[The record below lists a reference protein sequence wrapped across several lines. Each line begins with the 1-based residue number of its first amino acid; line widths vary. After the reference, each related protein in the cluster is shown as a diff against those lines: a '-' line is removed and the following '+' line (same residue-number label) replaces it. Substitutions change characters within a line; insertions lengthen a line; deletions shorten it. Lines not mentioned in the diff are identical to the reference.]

1 MVDVPV
7 QDMIKNTFTWHNK
20 NGYKS
25 GKTYTLFNYFT
36 SIEDSHSKY
45 LHYQM
50 TKPLS
55 VQTQH
60 DSPSKSDSPQP
71 FYHIHQDSIIT
82 QKSSPTPVRFSPRMG
97 SNAINYARSSVTNRV
112 SITPNMSPISSSNVD
127 QSISKISAMFP
138 TASESHIKSLLNKYH
153 NREAV
158 VISALQVEKHPI
170 ATPGPY
176 TPPSISR
183 HYMLQANPSPMAS
196 PLPKPAH
203 YSPKMKLRYLKSVF
217 PVVEETVLLDTL
229 CSADNNVNQ
238 ATKTLLTMGFDKRHN
253 ITKNVPKLPRVTL
266 TNSENDYEEDDM
278 FWLRRKTC
286 DNYDKT
292 KSTCSSW
299 PVSSVVST
307 PIKKINSDEQIKIK
321 QRLHDKFDDQE
332 EKIII
337 FALESTDY
345 NELLA
350 DQVLKNHLDNEF
362 KTKDENDCKLKRE
375 NSSNKA
381 TGNYTVTDIS
391 NSKTESRNSFCEIN
405 SENQITVANGTQ
417 KSLAKGPNKDLLSK
431 KISSK
436 CESHEKNKV
445 KPKGPNKSLLSKIH
459 SLAKGPNTELKKGP
473 SKGLA
478 KGSIFH
484 RLFKK

>member
-7 QDMIKNTFTWHNK
+7 QDMIKNSFSLHNK

-25 GKTYTLFNYFT
+25 GKTYNLFNYF
-36 SIEDSHSKY
+36 SNIEDSHSKY
-45 LHYQM
+45 LHYQI

-55 VQTQH
+55 VQ
-60 DSPSKSDSPQP
+60 
-71 FYHIHQDSIIT
+71 DSILT

-97 SNAINYARSSVTNRV
+97 SNAINYARSSATNRV
-112 SITPNMSPISSSNVD
+112 LITPNMSPISSSNVD
-127 QSISKISAMFP
+127 QSISKINAMFP
-138 TASESHIKSLLNKYH
+138 TASESHIKDLLNKYH

-176 TPPSISR
+176 TPPSVSR
-183 HYMLQANPSPMAS
+183 HYMLQANSSPVVS
-196 PLPKPAH
+196 PQPKPSH

-238 ATKTLLTMGFDKRHN
+238 ATETLLTMGFNKQHN
-253 ITKNVPKLPRVTL
+253 ITNIVPRLPRVTL
-266 TNSENDYEEDDM
+266 TNSENDYDEDDM
-278 FWLRRKTC
+278 FWLRRKAC
-286 DNYDKT
+286 NNFDKS

-299 PVSSVVST
+299 PISSVVITT
-307 PIKKINSDEQIKIK
+307 PTKKINADEQKKI
-321 QRLHDKFDDQE
+321 QERLHKKFDDQE

-345 NELLA
+345 NEILA
-350 DQVLKNHLDNEF
+350 DQILKNYLDNEF
-362 KTKDENDCKLKRE
+362 KITKDENDGIFKNENCSKEVTDNSIILCKNNTNDTNDSKTVTE
-375 NSSNKA
+375 NSYCEMNVDGQ
-381 TGNYTVTDIS
+381 TTMS
-391 NSKTESRNSFCEIN
+391 NSTKI
-405 SENQITVANGTQ
+405 
-417 KSLAKGPNKDLLSK
+417 SLAKGPNKDLLSK
-431 KISSK
+431 KISQK
-436 CESHEKNKV
+436 YDLTEKNKA
-445 KPKGPNKSLLSKIH
+445 KGPNKSFFSRIH
-459 SLAKGPNTELKKGP
+459 SLAKGPNSELKKGP

-478 KGSIFH
+478 KGSIFQ

>member
-25 GKTYTLFNYFT
+25 GKTYNLFNYFT
-36 SIEDSHSKY
+36 NVDDSHSKY

-55 VQTQH
+55 VQTQQ

-82 QKSSPTPVRFSPRMG
+82 QKSSPTSVRFSPRMG
-97 SNAINYARSSVTNRV
+97 SNAINYARSSATNRV
-112 SITPNMSPISSSNVD
+112 SIASNMSPMSSYNVD

-153 NREAV
+153 NREAI

-176 TPPSISR
+176 TPPSINR
-183 HYMLQANPSPMAS
+183 HYMLQANPSPLAS

-238 ATKTLLTMGFDKRHN
+238 ATKTLLTMGFNKQHN
-253 ITKNVPKLPRVTL
+253 ITNNVPKLPRVTL

-278 FWLRRKTC
+278 FWLRRKPC

-299 PVSSVVST
+299 PVSSVAST
-307 PIKKINSDEQIKIK
+307 PNKKINSDEQIKIK
-321 QRLHDKFDDQE
+321 QRLHDKFDNQE

-350 DQVLKNHLDNEF
+350 DKILKNHLNNEF
-362 KTKDENDCKLKRE
+362 KSKDENDGELKRE
-375 NSSNKA
+375 NSSNKV
-381 TGNYTVTDIS
+381 TGNCVVTNMS

-405 SENQITVANGTQ
+405 SENEKAVANDTQ
-417 KSLAKGPNKDLLSK
+417 KKLAKGPNKDLLSK
-431 KISSK
+431 KVLSK
-436 CESHEKNKV
+436 SESHEKNRV

-459 SLAKGPNTELKKGP
+459 SLAKGPNNELKKGP

>member
-1 MVDVPV
+1 MLSELNLP
-7 QDMIKNTFTWHNK
+7 QLNK
-20 NGYKS
+20 TIYLKVLAS
-25 GKTYTLFNYFT
+25 L
-36 SIEDSHSKY
+36 SINKH
-45 LHYQM
+45 LG
-50 TKPLS
+50 PRL
-55 VQTQH
+55 QTQH
-60 DSPSKSDSPQP
+60 DSPCKSDSPQP
-71 FYHIHQDSIIT
+71 FYHIHQDSMIT
-82 QKSSPTPVRFSPRMG
+82 QKLSPTPVRFSPRMG
-97 SNAINYARSSVTNRV
+97 SNAINYARSSATNRV
-112 SITPNMSPISSSNVD
+112 SITPNISPISSSNID

-138 TASESHIKSLLNKYH
+138 TATESHIKSLLTKYH

-176 TPPSISR
+176 TPPSVSR

-229 CSADNNVNQ
+229 CSSDNNVNQ
-238 ATKTLLTMGFDKRHN
+238 ATKTLLTMGFNKRHN
-253 ITKNVPKLPRVTL
+253 ITNIVPKLPRVTL

-278 FWLRRKTC
+278 YWLRKKVC

-307 PIKKINSDEQIKIK
+307 PTKKMNIDEQIKIK

-350 DQVLKNHLDNEF
+350 DQILKNYLDNEF
-362 KTKDENDCKLKRE
+362 KTKDENDGKLKKE
-375 NSSNKA
+375 ISSND
-381 TGNYTVTDIS
+381 TIGGFVVMNIN
-391 NSKTESRNSFCEIN
+391 NSKNEARNSLCEIN
-405 SENQITVANGTQ
+405 FENQKVAANGTQ
-417 KSLAKGPNKDLLSK
+417 KSLAKGPNKELLSK
-431 KISSK
+431 NSSSK
-436 CESHEKNKV
+436 CEHNEKNRV

-459 SLAKGPNTELKKGP
+459 SLAKGPNMELKKGP

-484 RLFKK
+484 RLFRK

>member
-7 QDMIKNTFTWHNK
+7 QDMNKNTFTWHNK

-25 GKTYTLFNYFT
+25 SKTYNLFNYFS

-55 VQTQH
+55 V
-60 DSPSKSDSPQP
+60 
-71 FYHIHQDSIIT
+71 QDSIIT

-97 SNAINYARSSVTNRV
+97 SNAINYARSSATNRV

-176 TPPSISR
+176 TPPSVSR
-183 HYMLQANPSPMAS
+183 HYMLQANPSPLAS

-238 ATKTLLTMGFDKRHN
+238 ATKTLLTMGFNKRHN
-253 ITKNVPKLPRVTL
+253 ITNIVPKLPRVTL

-278 FWLRRKTC
+278 FWLRRKAC

-307 PIKKINSDEQIKIK
+307 PTKKINVDEQIKIK
-321 QRLHDKFDDQE
+321 QRLQVKFDDQE

-350 DQVLKNHLDNEF
+350 DQILKNHLDNEF
-362 KTKDENDCKLKRE
+362 KTKDENDGKLKKE
-375 NSSNKA
+375 NSSKETTGDCVVMNKL
-381 TGNYTVTDIS
+381 S
-391 NSKTESRNSFCEIN
+391 HSKTESRNSFCEIN
-405 SENQITVANGTQ
+405 VESQKAVANGTQ

-431 KISSK
+431 MSSSK
-436 CESHEKNKV
+436 CELDEKNRV

-459 SLAKGPNTELKKGP
+459 SLAKGPNVELKKGP

-484 RLFKK
+484 RLFRK